1 MSKIPERSTAPGT
14 DLHRGLG
21 VTAIVFMVIAAAAP
35 ITVVAANFPIIISVS
50 GSIGAPL
57 MIAVAT
63 VILLLF
69 AVGFSWMTPHVP
81 DAGAFYSYIDRGLG
95 HRAGLGAAS
104 IALLSYVLLTVSM
117 TCYLGVQT
125 GNLIELWTGV
135 SLPWWLISGVMLVVV
150 GLLGFRDIDLSAK
163 VLGVVLVLEVVAV
176 VAIDLGVLFSGR
188 ELVGRTFSPAE
199 AMSGAPGLGL
209 LFAFLGFFGFEATAV
224 FRNEARDPDRTVPRA
239 TYIAVL
245 GVGIL
250 YTVSAWLVISGIGAG
265 TAVQAATDSPD
276 HVVIGLAGEVVAPIM
291 ADIVQVLVV
300 SSMFACMLAF
310 HNIVTRYLFT
320 LGQRGV
326 LPAPLAEVHPRH
338 RAPSKA
344 SFWVSGITS
353 AIVVVS
359 ALVQL
364 DPVMQI
370 YTWYSGAG
378 ALGVIVMMTL
388 TSFAVVT
395 YGSKLKG
402 VAKAAPTGPVTVASV
417 LGGVGL
423 LLVLGISVWNFPFL
437 VGGDLAAYIWG
448 ALLVGAYAGGMLLP
462 GRIGRDTDD
471 PALSTPGDD

>member
-1 MSKIPERSTAPGT
+1 MSMVGQDATTPPEDLRRS
-14 DLHRGLG
+14 LG
-21 VTAIVFMVIAAAAP
+21 VAGIVFMVIAAAAP

-57 MIAVAT
+57 MILAAT

-95 HRAGLGAAS
+95 RRTGLGAAS

-125 GNLIELWTGV
+125 GNLIELWTGI
-135 SLPWWLISGVMLVVV
+135 SLPWWLISGVMLVIV
-150 GLLGFRDIDLSAK
+150 GLLGYRDIDLSAK
-163 VLGVVLVLEVVAV
+163 VLGVVLVLEVIAV

-188 ELVGRTFSPAE
+188 ELVGRAFSPAE
-199 AMSGAPGLGL
+199 ALSGAPGLGL

-224 FRNEARDPDRTVPRA
+224 FRNEARDPERTVPRA
-239 TYIAVL
+239 TYIAVAA
-245 GVGIL
+245 VGTL
-250 YTVSAWLVISGIGAG
+250 YIVSSWLIISGLGG
-265 TAVQAATDSPD
+265 TAAIQAATGSPD
-276 HVVIGLAGEVVAPIM
+276 HVVIGLAGEVVAPIV

-320 LGQRGV
+320 LGQRSV
-326 LPAPLAEVHPRH
+326 LPAKLAEVHPKH
-338 RAPSKA
+338 RAPARA
-344 SFWVSGITS
+344 SLWVSLVTSVIVVGS
-353 AIVVVS
+353 AI
-359 ALVQL
+359 VQL

-378 ALGVIVMMTL
+378 ALGVILMMTL
-388 TSFAVVT
+388 TSCAVLA
-395 YGSKLKG
+395 YGGKLRG
-402 VAKAAPTGPVTVASV
+402 RTVAPQPV
-417 LGGVGL
+417 ITAATALGGIGL

-437 VGGDLAAYIWG
+437 VGGTIAAIIWG
-448 ALLVGAYAGGMLLP
+448 VILIGAFVAGLLVPERVGTA
-462 GRIGRDTDD
+462 TED
-471 PALSTPGDD
+471 PVLESAAHD